1 MTKLNTN
8 TLLLI
13 ISIAIFSTQS
23 ELLPTFTLY
32 IPIIP
37 LIASIYFNKNDR
49 SLSISLL
56 IISLFLAV
64 DYSNSH
70 KTPDILRYLIVFYAF
85 LFMIT
90 NKYLSLRWLSYYIL
104 AITPVIIVTAYNYD
118 LVESGSLKRDILVL
132 IVCFSVFVLRA
143 KNISMNLISL
153 EALFLFFL
161 TYVLFDIANH
171 GIIWLNGGPLYF
183 TRLTSLKSFIVF
195 PTVFLLA
202 NDLKKKSLLYIT
214 LLIIGTTY
222 LIIAYSTRMILLSYG
237 FVLILLLFRMFMMT
251 KKSIFVYIPI
261 IIVLV
266 YSSIYVIDSYD
277 VNYNSNRVTS
287 LVNIDYSGTILE
299 KIQFVDPVRFAEGEL
314 MFSRNVI
321 EIMIGSGLGTG
332 MADKEG
338 ALSFLP
344 YDGAAFSNDEL
355 RNNTY
360 FNLHEAWIDYG
371 YRFGMLFV
379 IVLYTYLV
387 KVMLGNDNYKSIIA
401 AMMITLFTC
410 ASFSLIGVTVIF
422 ILSVGIQHT
431 YAD

>member
-1 MTKLNTN
+1 
-8 TLLLI
+8 
-13 ISIAIFSTQS
+13 
-23 ELLPTFTLY
+23 
-32 IPIIP
+32 
-37 LIASIYFNKNDR
+37 
-49 SLSISLL
+49 
-56 IISLFLAV
+56 
-64 DYSNSH
+64 
-70 KTPDILRYLIVFYAF
+70 
-85 LFMIT
+85 
-90 NKYLSLRWLSYYIL
+90 
-104 AITPVIIVTAYNYD
+104 
-118 LVESGSLKRDILVL
+118 
-132 IVCFSVFVLRA
+132 
-143 KNISMNLISL
+143 
-153 EALFLFFL
+153 
-161 TYVLFDIANH
+161 
-171 GIIWLNGGPLYF
+171 
-183 TRLTSLKSFIVF
+183 
-195 PTVFLLA
+195 
-202 NDLKKKSLLYIT
+202 
-214 LLIIGTTY
+214 
-222 LIIAYSTRMILLSYG
+222 
-237 FVLILLLFRMFMMT
+237 MMT